1 MCARL
6 TSKST
11 NAGVRSKVFK
21 DVVSNCGFRRSS
33 AFMTPRCLSANFQAS
48 VDSLD
53 FSSSAMVVFSSNAS
67 NPRLEVN
74 LTLDARSKPGV
85 DAREGWDNFIGVLFA
100 VLLTAAA
107 LVAFIVWSAF
117 PGDATSSR
125 SCCFS
130 AIFLETS
137 SS

>member
-21 DVVSNCGFRRSS
+21 DVVNNCGFRRSN
-33 AFMTPRCLSANFQAS
+33 AFMTLRCLSANFQAS

-53 FSSSAMVVFSSNAS
+53 FSSSATVVFSSKAS
-67 NPRLEVN
+67 NPSLEVN

-85 DAREGWDNFIGVLFA
+85 DAREGWDILIGVIF
-100 VLLTAAA
+100 A
-107 LVAFIVWSAF
+107 LVLGATVPGIISSWPF
-117 PGDATSSR
+117 PVDAGS
-125 SCCFS
+125 
-130 AIFLETS
+130 FLS
-137 SS
+137 LD